1 MPSIWE
7 ACAERHSSPA
17 PLGNQSKTMDIR
29 WFPPA
34 GAWRGVAREISDRTR
49 EIKATRRFELTRLL
63 PFMNILG
70 WPFRPPS

>member
-1 MPSIWE
+1 
-7 ACAERHSSPA
+7 
-17 PLGNQSKTMDIR
+17 MDIR